1 MFGHYR
7 QFEGMT
13 EQEVSADLRAKADER
28 KQQALARVEPL
39 DLSATTW
46 PEYPPSTVVNAITYA
61 ARRGLHRYLDRH
73 ATALRSELSHTLGV
87 AEERL
92 VVGDGAAQLLGAA
105 AQALLEPLDELVT
118 PWPSYGLYP
127 VIAHRARGHA
137 VPVPGFG
144 AQAVLRAV
152 NERTRIV
159 ALCNPNDPTG
169 ELVAVDE
176 LRALLAA
183 LPDRVIVLLDEA
195 LRDFVDAEERDAAL
209 ALVDE
214 FPRLLVF
221 RTFSK
226 AWGLAGLRVGYAIGG
241 PGAEALLEQLEPEL
255 GLNELA
261 QAGALEALRH
271 TGAVVAGR
279 TAMVAAERTRLTAAV
294 RDLGLHVTPSQAN
307 VLWLRA
313 ERIDG
318 GELTRRL
325 ERHGVIVAPGGRWA
339 TAPACARRSSA
350 PRPATACCGRWSSA
364 AQRDLAARAPHVGE
378 VVAREHHDAVA
389 AAPPHGER
397 VARARAR
404 QRVDAG
410 AAQRHPASLGRALL
424 QRGAAIGH
432 RGADRIPA
440 GARARRRSGARA
452 GRRAARCGPRRSGW
466 RRRSSCA
473 WSGAGGP
480 SPTAGQP

>member
-1 MFGHYR
+1 MFRHYR
-7 QFEGMT
+7 QYEGMT
-13 EQEVSADLRAKADER
+13 EAEVSADLRARADER
-28 KQQALARVEPL
+28 RQQALARVEPI

-73 ATALRSELSHTLGV
+73 ATALRSELAHYLGV

-105 AQALLEPLDELVT
+105 AQALLDPLDELVT

-127 VIAHRARGHA
+127 AIAHRARGRA

-144 AQAVLRAV
+144 AQAVLRAI
-152 NERTRIV
+152 NERTRLV

-176 LRALLAA
+176 LRSLLEA
-183 LPDRVIVLLDEA
+183 LPERVVVLLDEA

-209 ALVDE
+209 ALVEE

-226 AWGLAGLRVGYAIGG
+226 AWGLAGLRVGYAVGG
-241 PGAEALLEQLEPEL
+241 PGAEPLLEQLEPEL

-271 TGAVVAGR
+271 ASGVVAGR
-279 TAMVAAERTRLTAAV
+279 SAMVAAERARLSDAV
-294 RDLGLHVTPSQAN
+294 RELGLHVAPSQAN

-313 ERIDG
+313 DAING
-318 GELTRRL
+318 GELARRL
-325 ERHGVIVAPGGRWA
+325 ERHGVIVAPGG
-339 TAPACARRSSA
+339 PLGDDACARASIQ
-350 PRPATACCGRWSSA
+350 RPEAGDRLLRALELSA
-364 AQRDLAARAPHVGE
+364 AR
-378 VVAREHHDAVA
+378 
-389 AAPPHGER
+389 
-397 VARARAR
+397 
-404 QRVDAG
+404 
-410 AAQRHPASLGRALL
+410 
-424 QRGAAIGH
+424 
-432 RGADRIPA
+432 
-440 GARARRRSGARA
+440 
-452 GRRAARCGPRRSGW
+452 
-466 RRRSSCA
+466 
-473 WSGAGGP
+473 
-480 SPTAGQP
+480 